1 MRKLIIAACAAGL
14 GIALC
19 SSTAASA
26 WTSDT
31 IVVRPGQSI
40 QAAVNRAHP
49 GDTILIKPGVYHQSV
64 QIRKD
69 GITLRGSGAFPGG
82 TVLVPPKVFP
92 KTLCNNPDFAGPT
105 GICILAK
112 KLNIKTGQVLSP
124 VHNDTVTNLLVKG
137 FPAIGVFGYGTV
149 GMTVTRV
156 VAIDNGAYGI
166 SRFESSGTLFAHDVA
181 TGSGEAGFYVGDS
194 PHADTVMRDNW
205 ASGNLFGILIRHA
218 RHILVKD
225 NQLSGNCQGIIVID
239 DGQPGGAGNTA
250 IVRNG
255 VVKNNKFCPA
265 SEDAPPLQGGGI
277 ALVGATHTLVA
288 HNGVFGNSGRQFNS
302 GGIVV
307 LSARPITGG
316 SNPDFDTIAHNTAF
330 RNHPADLR
338 WDGTG
343 IGVRFKANHCGTSDP
358 PGFCH

>member
-1 MRKLIIAACAAGL
+1 MRKLISAACAAGL

-26 WTSDT
+26 WTSGT
-31 IVVRPGQSI
+31 IVVGPGQSI
-40 QAAVNRAHP
+40 QAAVNRADP

-112 KLNIKTGQVLSP
+112 KLNVKTGVVSSP
-124 VHNDTVTNLLVKG
+124 VHHDTVTNLLVKG

-156 VAIDNGAYGI
+156 AAIDNGEYGI
-166 SRFESSGTLFAHDVA
+166 SRFESSGTLFAHDLA

-194 PHADTVMRDNW
+194 PHADTVVRDDR
-205 ASGNLFGILIRHA
+205 ASGNLFGIFIRHA
-218 RHILVKD
+218 RHILVTD
-225 NQLSGNCQGIIVID
+225 NQLSGNCQGIMVLD
-239 DGQPGGAGNTA
+239 DAQPGGAGNTA
-250 IVRNG
+250 IIGNS

-265 SEDAPPLQGGGI
+265 SEDSPPLQGGGI
-277 ALVGATHTLVA
+277 LLLGATHTLVA
-288 HNGVFGNSGRQFNS
+288 HNGVFRNSGKQINS

-307 LSARPITGG
+307 LSAHPITGG
-316 SNPDFDTIAHNTAF
+316 SDPNFDTIARNTAF

-343 IGVRFKANHCGTSDP
+343 IGVRFKANHCGTSNP